1 MALPKPLVLV
11 LDEDRGIRR
20 LVGIVLSA
28 NGLRVEEVENASDL
42 LVRAKACRPDVIV
55 VDPGIDGL
63 PAASLLGA
71 LRETCDAQILVL
83 AESGREHDKVEALEA
98 GADDCITKPFASA
111 ELVARVRDAL
121 RHRANAPRPA
131 RDSVIAVG
139 DLRMDLAS
147 RVVFLEGAEIRL
159 TGRQYR
165 VLEVLMKN
173 AGAVVTQ
180 QTLLREVWGPEHEAH
195 ANYLREYVH
204 QLRRKLEKD
213 PTRPRFLITEPA
225 VGYRIRCAT

>member
-1 MALPKPLVLV
+1 
-11 LDEDRGIRR
+11 
-20 LVGIVLSA
+20 
-28 NGLRVEEVENASDL
+28 
-42 LVRAKACRPDVIV
+42 
-55 VDPGIDGL
+55 
-63 PAASLLGA
+63 
-71 LRETCDAQILVL
+71 
-83 AESGREHDKVEALEA
+83 
-98 GADDCITKPFASA
+98 
-111 ELVARVRDAL
+111 
-121 RHRANAPRPA
+121 
-131 RDSVIAVG
+131 
-139 DLRMDLAS
+139 MDLAS

>member
-1 MALPKPLVLV
+1 M
-11 LDEDRGIRR
+11 
-20 LVGIVLSA
+20 
-28 NGLRVEEVENASDL
+28 
-42 LVRAKACRPDVIV
+42 
-55 VDPGIDGL
+55 
-63 PAASLLGA
+63 
-71 LRETCDAQILVL
+71 RETCDAQILVL
-83 AESGREHDKVEALEA
+83 TESGREREKVEALEA

-111 ELVARVRDAL
+111 ELVARVRVAL
-121 RHRANAPRPA
+121 RHRASAQRPA

-147 RVVFLEGAEIRL
+147 RVVFLDGAEIRL

-225 VGYRIRCAT
+225 VGYRIRCTT